1 VRARGRRRSK
11 PSPGRSSGLAAYYL
25 TSLTADQAGPA
36 ELDRLVRGH
45 WGIENRVHYVR
56 DVTYDEDR
64 SQAFTGNGPRTLAT
78 CRNLAISVLRNRPVA
93 DIVAAYRSQADI
105 EAGFRQLKDPHVI
118 AVNPMFHWTDQK
130 IRVHALYSV
139 AALAV
144 AHLMRRQAHHANLD
158 LSVRELL
165 RHLNAINEITML
177 YPGDRGRPRAR
188 RALTELDPTQRRLYK
203 LFDLDTYAPTR

>member
-1 VRARGRRRSK
+1 MG
-11 PSPGRSSGLAAYYL
+11 
-25 TSLTADQAGPA
+25 
-36 ELDRLVRGH
+36 
-45 WGIENRVHYVR
+45 
-56 DVTYDEDR
+56 
-64 SQAFTGNGPRTLAT
+64 
-78 CRNLAISVLRNRPVA
+78 
-93 DIVAAYRSQADI
+93 
-105 EAGFRQLKDPHVI
+105 
-118 AVNPMFHWTDQK
+118 K
-130 IRVHALYSV
+130 IGVHALYSV

-188 RALTELDPTQRRLYK
+188 RILTELDPTQKRLYK